1 MKNRVRFFRRD
12 KHWSQEELAAR
23 VGVSRERIEAIEKE
37 RFLPS
42 ITLAYNITFALENY
56 VLEVFPPQ
64 GQAPGPSQHLSAFRS
79 ERPRVQSRE
88 SALHSGA
95 MK

>member
-1 MKNRVRFFRRD
+1 MKNRVRLLRRE
-12 KHWSQEELAAR
+12 KHLSQDELAAR
-23 VGVSRERIEAIEKE
+23 VGVSRECIEAIEKG

-42 ITLAYNITFALENY
+42 IALAYNIAFALHNY

-64 GQAPGPSQHLSAFRS
+64 GQAPSLSPHSSGFRC
-79 ERPRVQSRE
+79 ERPKAQSRE
-88 SALHSGA
+88 SAFHSGA

>member
-1 MKNRVRFFRRD
+1 MKNRVRLLRRE
-12 KHWSQEELAAR
+12 KHWSQDELAAR
-23 VGVSRERIEAIEKE
+23 VSVSRECIEAIEKE

-42 ITLAYNITFALENY
+42 ITLAYNIAFALDNY

-64 GQAPGPSQHLSAFRS
+64 GQAPKPSPHSSGFRS
-79 ERPRVQSRE
+79 ERPSVQSRE
-88 SALHSGA
+88 SAFHSGA

>member
-1 MKNRVRFFRRD
+1 MKNRVRLLRRE
-12 KHWSQEELAAR
+12 KHWSQAELAAR
-23 VGVSRERIEAIEKE
+23 VGVSRECIEAIEKE

-42 ITLAYNITFALENY
+42 ITLAYNIAFVLDNY

-64 GQAPGPSQHLSAFRS
+64 GQAPSLSPHSSGFRS
-79 ERPRVQSRE
+79 EGPRVQSRE
-88 SALHSGA
+88 SAFHSGA

>member
-1 MKNRVRFFRRD
+1 MKNRVRLLRRE
-12 KHWSQEELAAR
+12 KHWSQDELAAR
-23 VGVSRERIEAIEKE
+23 VGVSRECIEAIEKE

-42 ITLAYNITFALENY
+42 ITLAYNIAFVLDNY

-64 GQAPGPSQHLSAFRS
+64 GQAPSLSPHSSGLRS

-88 SALHSGA
+88 SAFHSGA

>member
-1 MKNRVRFFRRD
+1 MKNRVRFFRRE

-23 VGVSRERIEAIEKE
+23 VGVSRECIEAIEKE

-42 ITLAYNITFALENY
+42 ITLAYNIAFALENY

-64 GQAPGPSQHLSAFRS
+64 GQVPRPSPHLSAVRS

-88 SALHSGA
+88 SAFHSGA